1 MSKRKAEVGVEAPKR
16 PQSVFGQFFAE
27 KRSEISATL
36 LKEGLEAKKILTAS
50 AKRAGEMWKALGAAK
65 QASYKEK
72 SEKLVLAWRKE
83 LEAFKTANPDY
94 QKVKKLKKEDKPPT
108 RPAGGYSM
116 VKKAYKE
123 VRPPTRPAGGYSM
136 WLGAN
141 RAMLLKK
148 IMKEHK
154 VERGKA
160 FLLLYKEGKLV
171 YDALSAEEKKQWVKN
186 SEVAKLKFQEDMKE
200 WKENRKGKNKG
211 EGPKRPRKAYPQW
224 LQDNRPMLIE
234 KVMKQFSVDKSQAFL
249 MLYKEARPVYDA
261 LPAAEKKKREHQ
273 ATAAKKKFQ
282 AACKARKEKGGEA
295 ATRKGRPLQGR
306 GGRYKGGR
314 PLKAGG

>member
-16 PQSVFGQFFAE
+16 PQSGFEQFFAE
-27 KRSEISATL
+27 KRSEISETL
-36 LKEGLEAKKILTAS
+36 LKEGLEAKKIMTAS
-50 AKRAGEMWKALGAAK
+50 SKRAGEMWKALGAAK

-72 SEKLVLAWRKE
+72 SEKLVLAWRKD

-94 QKVKKLKKEDKPPT
+94 QKVKKVKKEDKPPT
-108 RPAGGYSM
+108 RS
-116 VKKAYKE
+116 
-123 VRPPTRPAGGYSM
+123 AGGYSM

-295 ATRKGRPLQGR
+295 RKDTPSPTKL
-306 GGRYKGGR
+306 
-314 PLKAGG
+314 LMCLCM